1 VKWVRSLKG
10 PLPILFAFLLLFP
23 LLIPVHVLVVSDGH
37 SSRVYYLG
45 DVTVEIDYIH
55 SVGRSE
61 IREVLEANSSGLYAK
76 EMWWKDFGAGL
87 PEDIQYM
94 EDGFYVKKIN
104 IPLGK
109 SLDFWFIPIN
119 RAKIKVNGETVF
131 APKIETL
138 MKFRVKRCLL
148 IETLVGRC

>member
-1 VKWVRSLKG
+1 MRSLRR
-10 PLPILFAFLLLFP
+10 PLPLLFAFLLVLP
-23 LLIPVHVLVVSDGH
+23 LLIPVHALVVSDGH
-37 SSRVYYLG
+37 SSRVYRLG
-45 DVTVEIDYIH
+45 DVRVEIDYIH
-55 SVGRSE
+55 SVERSE

-109 SLDFWFIPIN
+109 SLDFWFIPLN
-119 RAKIKVNGETVF
+119 RAEIKVNGETIF
-131 APKIETL
+131 APKEETL
-138 MKFRVKRCLL
+138 MRFRVKRCPLF
-148 IETLVGRC
+148 ETLVGRC